1 MVCGMVE
8 NTPGHEE
15 EWSVREFN
23 LCHKRMESHVVV
35 FSF

>member
-8 NTPGHEE
+8 NIFGYEE
-15 EWSVREFN
+15 ECSVREFN
-23 LCHKRMESHVVV
+23 LCYKWMELYVVV

>member
-15 EWSVREFN
+15 ECSVREFN
-23 LCHKRMESHVVV
+23 YAINGWNRM
-35 FSF
+35 